1 MSSVMKKKAG
11 RPKKVVVEQ
20 LEAAIPQAQSEVYIP
35 TVPSFEENIQSL
47 EHEFAA
53 TMENLRIS
61 LNSLKNRIG

>member
-11 RPKKVVVEQ
+11 RPKKVAVEQ
-20 LEAAIPQAQSEVYIP
+20 LEAEIPQVQPTICLS

-53 TMENLRIS
+53 TMENLRAS
-61 LNSLKNRIG
+61 LNDLKNRIG